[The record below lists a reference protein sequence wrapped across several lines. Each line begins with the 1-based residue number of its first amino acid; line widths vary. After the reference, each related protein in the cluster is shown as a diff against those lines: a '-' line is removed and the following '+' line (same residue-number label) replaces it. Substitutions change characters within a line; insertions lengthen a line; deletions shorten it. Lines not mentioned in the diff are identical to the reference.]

1 MFYNFT
7 ALTDQRFD
15 MQFHHFLIIS
25 LALFFSPKSSITQTN
40 RLLEKSTTDREKSE
54 IYAKMAFD
62 TSRVNIPKAKT
73 YALKSFHLAKKCGD
87 NQLLL
92 RSSKTL
98 GILYK
103 ILEDIDSSQHYSII
117 GIQYADKV
125 PDKRTAAALTTLVAL
140 SYVDYGQYSEAYQF
154 FDEAE
159 KRYEDLNRE
168 EIDPTYLFFKLN
180 KSSLFNEL
188 TLYDQMLAELF
199 EAQRIADSTSDHN
212 FSGQILASIA
222 VAYKNNN
229 DVETSIAYNKKSL
242 KYFRKGEVDQAITF
256 TNIGNNFSEIHEI
269 DSALYYYQK
278 AEDVYTKCNASP
290 ASFYKLYTAKAQMYF
305 DNKMSAKAA
314 QLLTTIETEPLKD
327 KDKAQVF
334 LLKSKT
340 SDLPTEKLN
349 YAKEALK
356 YSLLGSD
363 ILSQKE
369 SHYIIYNE
377 LKSGNQYADALDH
390 YESYQVLEDS
400 IFNREKS
407 KAVQKVI
414 LQQVMDDKNAEI
426 RMNQLEFA
434 KDKAEKNKAILYIVL
449 ALVIALFILVLLYFR
464 YRSQKQK
471 TRIETQSK
479 ELLEQENNGIKDE
492 LIHVVFES
500 DRNFE
505 FLQGAKKKLKEI
517 KHSSDKDKQ
526 ISSLSALVNGFVA
539 SESEKRNYK
548 DKVEQVKADF
558 FEKVEQNAKLTK
570 TEKKM
575 TALLKLDL
583 STKEIA
589 AILNV
594 TDSTVEVY
602 RSRLR
607 KKLNIEKDQSLP
619 KFLNNL

>member
-1 MFYNFT
+1 
-7 ALTDQRFD
+7 
-15 MQFHHFLIIS
+15 MQLHHFQIILLS
-25 LALFFSPKSSITQTN
+25 LLLSPVDSISQTN
-40 RLLEKSTTDREKSE
+40 KALDTSLSEKERSQV
-54 IYAKMAFD
+54 YAKMSVD
-62 TSRVNIPKAKT
+62 TAKVNIPKAKA
-73 YALKSFHLAKKCGD
+73 YALKSFHLAKKCED
-87 NQLLL
+87 NKLLL
-92 RSSKTL
+92 QSSKTL

-103 ILEDIDSSQHYSII
+103 MLEDIDSSQHYSII
-117 GIQYADKV
+117 GIEYADKV

-140 SYVDYGQYSEAYQF
+140 SYVDYGQYGDAYHF
-154 FDEAE
+154 FEKAE
-159 KRYEDLNRE
+159 KRYESLNRQ

-188 TLYDQMLAELF
+188 TLYDHMLAELF
-199 EAQRIADSTSDHN
+199 EAQRIADSISDHN

-222 VAYKNNN
+222 VAYKQNN
-229 DVETSIAYNKKSL
+229 DIETSIAYNKKSL
-242 KYFRKGEVDQAITF
+242 KYFREGEIDQAITF
-256 TNIGNNFSEIHEI
+256 TNIGNNFSVIHAI

-278 AEDVYTKCNASP
+278 AEDVYTNRKASP
-290 ASFYKLYTAKAQMYF
+290 ASFYKLFTAKAQMFF
-305 DNKMSAKAA
+305 DNKMPEKAA
-314 QLLTTIETEPLKD
+314 QLLATIQTEPLKD
-327 KDKAQVF
+327 KNKAHVF

-340 SDLPTEKLN
+340 SNRPIEKLH

-356 YSLLGSD
+356 YSLFGGD

-369 SHYIIYNE
+369 SHYILYNQ
-377 LKSGNQYADALDH
+377 LKSNNNYTDALNH

-414 LQQVMDDKNAEI
+414 LQKVMNDKNAEI

-434 KDKAEKNKAILYIVL
+434 KDKAEKNKTILYILL
-449 ALVIALFILVLLYFR
+449 ALVVALFILVLLYFR

-471 TRIETQSK
+471 TRIETQSR

-517 KHSSDKDKQ
+517 KHSSDKDQQ
-526 ISSLSALVNGFVA
+526 ISSLSALINGFVA

-558 FEKVEQNAKLTK
+558 FEKVGQNVKLTK

-589 AILNV
+589 TILNV

-619 KFLNNL
+619 DFLNNL